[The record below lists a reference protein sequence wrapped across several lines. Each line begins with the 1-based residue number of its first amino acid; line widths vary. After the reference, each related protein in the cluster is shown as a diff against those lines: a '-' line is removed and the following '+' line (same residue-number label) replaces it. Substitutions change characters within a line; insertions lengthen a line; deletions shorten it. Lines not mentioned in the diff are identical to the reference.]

1 MGVAITFSSGIRRL
15 TGLASLLDVDAVRGS
30 PWPLGRS
37 VAPGD
42 VVVGW
47 GNKLNTRRARRF
59 ASGHGLPYLRL
70 EDGFLRS
77 VGLGVGGAP
86 PYSLVIDDIG
96 IYYDASRPS
105 RLEHLLNGQALPALP
120 GGNPVPAGPDALDD
134 PALLER
140 ARRCMARIVAA
151 RLSKYNSSPE
161 RLLPRCDRRRILV
174 VDQTAGDQSIA
185 GGLAGPATFARM
197 LAAARREHPDAEIL
211 IKTHPDVRSG
221 RKHGHFGADE
231 TDERTQLLTADI
243 NPIHLLEQVDQVY
256 VVTSQ
261 LGFEAL
267 LVGRPVTCFGVPFYA
282 GWGLT
287 DDRMA
292 TPRRIRQRS
301 LEQVF
306 AAAYLLYARYLDPDL
321 GRPCELERVV
331 EHLALQRHWFRRNA
345 GTWLCVNFE
354 WKKRWYVRHYLAS
367 PGNEIRFYQRPSS
380 LPAGLPADTTKILV
394 WGKRDDE
401 KLRDLA
407 RTFDYPIWR
416 MEDGFIR
423 SVSLG
428 FVPAIPVSQIV
439 DSRGIYFDPES
450 RSDLETLL
458 AERQYSLDELQ
469 RARDLRQQLV
479 AARLSKYNLGER
491 TRSLEH
497 QAKPGQRIVLVPG
510 QVEDDASIRCGTV
523 DIRSNA
529 ALLREVRKAR
539 PDAYILYKPHPDVVS
554 GNRPTDAERPA
565 PGDYDQFIDEASIAT
580 CIEVAD
586 EVHTMTSL
594 TGFEALLRGKAVFT
608 YGLPF
613 YAGWGLTV
621 DRHDHPDRPRRLSID
636 ELVAAALILYPRYLN
651 VSTREFTTPEH
662 AIRLLG
668 QDLASARN
676 TRLKP
681 RPMARPIAMARA
693 FLTGLLRELLR
704 RK

>member
-1 MGVAITFSSGIRRL
+1 MGVAITFSSGICRL
-15 TGLASLLDVDAVRGS
+15 PGLASLLGVDEVRGS
-30 PWPLGRS
+30 RRS
-37 VAPGD
+37 FTKAVAPGD
-42 VVVGW
+42 LVVGW
-47 GNKLNTRRARRF
+47 GNKVNTRRARRF
-59 ASGHGLPYLRL
+59 ATRHGLPYLRL

-77 VGLGVGGAP
+77 VGLGVSGAP

-105 RLEHLLNGQALPALP
+105 RLEHRLNGQALPALP
-120 GGNPVPAGPDALDD
+120 GGNHVPAGPDALDN

-140 ARRCMARIVAA
+140 ARRCMAQIVAA

-161 RLLPRCDRRRILV
+161 RQLPPCDRRRILV
-174 VDQTAGDQSIA
+174 VDQTVGDQSIA
-185 GGLAGPATFARM
+185 GGLAGPDTFVHM

-211 IKTHPDVRSG
+211 IKIHPDVRSG
-221 RKHGHFGADE
+221 RKHGHFGAD
-231 TDERTQLLTADI
+231 DADDRTRLLTEDI
-243 NPIHLLEQVDQVY
+243 NPIHLLEQVDHVY

-267 LVGRPVTCFGVPFYA
+267 LVGRPVTCVGVPFYA

-292 TPRRIRQRS
+292 TPRRMRPRS

-321 GRPCELERVV
+321 GRPCELERVI

-367 PGNEIRFYQRPSS
+367 PGNDIRFYQRPSS
-380 LPAGLPADTTKILV
+380 LPAGLPAENTRILV
-394 WGKRDDE
+394 WGKRDDQR
-401 KLRDLA
+401 LRDLA

-450 RSDLETLL
+450 PSDLERLL
-458 AERQYSLDELQ
+458 AERQYSLDELE

-491 TRSLEH
+491 NSPLEH

-510 QVEDDASIRCGTV
+510 QVEGDASIRCGTV

-529 ALLREVRKAR
+529 ALLREVRRAR

-554 GNRPTDAERPA
+554 GNRPTDVENPA

-580 CIEVAD
+580 CLEVAD

-594 TGFEALLRGKAVFT
+594 TGFEALLRGKTVFT

-621 DRHDHPDRPRRLSID
+621 DRHAHSHRSRLLSID
-636 ELVAAALILYPRYLN
+636 ELVAASLILYPRYLN
-651 VSTREFTTPEH
+651 VATREFTTPEH
-662 AIRLLG
+662 AITLLG

-681 RPMARPIAMARA
+681 RPMARPLAMARA
-693 FLTGLLRELLR
+693 FLTGLLRELWR
-704 RK
+704 RN

>member
-1 MGVAITFSSGIRRL
+1 MSEAITFSRGIRRL
-15 TGLASLLDVDAVRGS
+15 PGLASLLGVDGVRWVLLPS
-30 PWPLGRS
+30 ATRTS
-37 VAPGD
+37 PGD
-42 VVVGW
+42 LVLGW
-47 GNKLNTRRARRF
+47 GTKGNTWRARRF
-59 ASGHGLPYLRL
+59 SSRRGLPYLSL

-77 VGLGVGGAP
+77 VGLGANGAP
-86 PYSLVIDDIG
+86 PYSLIIDDVG
-96 IYYDASRPS
+96 IYYDARRPS
-105 RLEHLLNGQALPALP
+105 RLEHLLNDQALPALH
-120 GGNPVPAGPDALDD
+120 GGNTILAGPDVLGD

-140 ARRCMARIVAA
+140 ARRCMAQIVAA

-161 RLLPRCDRRRILV
+161 RQLPPRERPRVLV
-174 VDQTAGDQSIA
+174 VDQTAGGQSIT
-185 GGLAGPATFARM
+185 GGLAGPGTFVRM
-197 LAAARREHPDAEIL
+197 LDAARREHTDAEIL

-221 RKHGHFGADE
+221 HKRGHFGVAD
-231 TDERTQLLTADI
+231 TDHRTRLLTEDI
-243 NPIHLLEQVDQVY
+243 NPIHLLEQVDHVY

-287 DDRMA
+287 DDRQPA
-292 TPRRIRQRS
+292 PRRTRPRT

-321 GRPCELERVV
+321 GRPCELERVI
-331 EHLALQRHWFRRNA
+331 EHLALQRHWFRQNA

-367 PGNEIRFYQRPSS
+367 PWNDIRFYQRPSS
-380 LPAGLPADTTKILV
+380 IPAGLPAENTRILV
-394 WGKRDDE
+394 WGKRDDQR
-401 KLRDLA
+401 LRDLA
-407 RTFDYPIWR
+407 RAFDYPIWR

-450 RSDLETLL
+450 PSDLERFL
-458 AERQYSLDELQ
+458 AERQYSADELE
-469 RARDLRQQLV
+469 RARNLRQQMV
-479 AARLSKYNLGER
+479 AARLSKYNVGER
-491 TRSLEH
+491 NSSLKH
-497 QAKPGQRIVLVPG
+497 QAKLGQRIVLVPG
-510 QVEDDASIRCGTV
+510 QVEGDASIRCGAV

-539 PDAYILYKPHPDVVS
+539 PNAYILYKPHPDVVS
-554 GNRPTDAERPA
+554 GNRPSDVEMPA
-565 PGDYDQFIDEASIAT
+565 LRDYDWFIDEASIAT
-580 CIEVAD
+580 CLEVAD

-613 YAGWGLTV
+613 YAGWGLTE
-621 DRHDHPDRPRRLSID
+621 DRHAHSHSPRRLCID
-636 ELVAAALILYPRYLN
+636 ELVAASLILYPRYLN
-651 VSTREFTTPEH
+651 VATREFTTPEH

-676 TRLKP
+676 TRIKP

-693 FLTGLLRELLR
+693 FLTGLLRELWSR
-704 RK
+704 N